1 MKRYPRRG
9 APALPEYWQE
19 DAVPMRYWNNR
30 ADLLRPLE
38 QSLCSFRD
46 GFGTSFWLCVLNRV
60 RDPSQ
65 AVVSRYWTCGE
76 WL

>member
-1 MKRYPRRG
+1 MTRYPRKRT
-9 APALPEYWQE
+9 PALPEYWQE
-19 DAVPMRYWNNR
+19 DAVPMCYWSNR

-46 GFGTSFWLCVLNRV
+46 GFGYGLWRCVLNRV
-60 RDPSQ
+60 RAPSQ
-65 AVVSRYWTCGE
+65 AVVKRYWTCGE